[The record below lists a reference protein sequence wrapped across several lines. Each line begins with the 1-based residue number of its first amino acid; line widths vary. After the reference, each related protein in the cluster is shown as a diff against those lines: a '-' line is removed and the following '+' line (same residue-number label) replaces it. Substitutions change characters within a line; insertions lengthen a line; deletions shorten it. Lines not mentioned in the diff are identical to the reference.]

1 MDQAL
6 KVERQNQIRSM
17 EVESSQEPLPRRPR
31 VRVQEMQDT
40 SRHGETACLDRP
52 QIEAVVS
59 GRAVAQGR
67 RGDHD
72 RGVQNDRDAW
82 LPVVYRERISR
93 PVPADHQC
101 GSEGAG
107 DGDAA
112 AAVQGAGAHVLA
124 GLSKDGRKCLFFYA
138 YVRNGDRS
146 AAEGA
151 VEEYSYYG

>member
-40 SRHGETACLDRP
+40 SRHGESACLDRP

-67 RGDHD
+67 CGDHD

-82 LPVVYRERISR
+82 LSVVYRE
-93 PVPADHQC
+93 
-101 GSEGAG
+101 
-107 DGDAA
+107 
-112 AAVQGAGAHVLA
+112 
-124 GLSKDGRKCLFFYA
+124 
-138 YVRNGDRS
+138 
-146 AAEGA
+146 
-151 VEEYSYYG
+151 